1 MDPQTNSGTTEQ
13 TTQTTGTESTA
24 TAVKTDA
31 PVLTDGK
38 SSLLGA
44 ALDGVKTDDT
54 KSADAK
60 SDATAAEKPA
70 VPEKY
75 EFKPIDGFTLEGETF
90 DKAVGMFK
98 EAGLSQDAAQK
109 FVEFHADALRAATEG
124 PYKLWQD
131 TQDAWLD
138 ELRSDPK
145 IGKSIDNGEVGAS
158 VSKMIS
164 ALPVE
169 QATAFREALNFTG
182 AGNNPAIVRGL
193 YELSRQFSEPGHV
206 QGQSPVPSK
215 APGTGRPSPAAA
227 LYPNLVKKES

>member
-1 MDPQTNSGTTEQ
+1 MADQPTPSP
-13 TTQTTGTESTA
+13 TA
-24 TAVKTDA
+24 SPTPAPTPDA

-44 ALDGVKTDDT
+44 ALDSTP
-54 KSADAK
+54 APDAPAPEPK
-60 SDATAAEKPA
+60 PDGEKPAPAA

-75 EFKPIDGFTLEGETF
+75 EFKPIEGFTLEGETF